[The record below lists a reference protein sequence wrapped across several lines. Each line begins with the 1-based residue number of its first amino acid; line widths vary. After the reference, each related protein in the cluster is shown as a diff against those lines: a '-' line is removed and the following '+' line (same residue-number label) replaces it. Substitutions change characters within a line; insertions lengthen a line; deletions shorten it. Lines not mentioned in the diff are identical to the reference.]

1 MYLDGTVVTI
11 AVDLAT
17 ADDIAQALEG
27 NESDDRSMSSR
38 SVESGNST
46 SVKSEINVIDG
57 KEGSMAGLIMKLK
70 QTARGSMP
78 MISSDKSTKSD
89 KASKPAKGDKPAK
102 SEKVAKE
109 QSADKPVKKEKVAKA
124 PKEEKKAAK
133 KVKPVVVV
141 EEEEEVEE
149 EEVVE
154 QEKPS
159 VNDEVVDA
167 VTNNRNVVGF
177 FCEYF

>member
-89 KASKPAKGDKPAK
+89 KLDIHETILDSPQNVFLRFTVMDRGVGIPEDERKRLFKPFAQMQRLTGGTGLGLFSLSKRMEAIG
-102 SEKVAKE
+102 
-109 QSADKPVKKEKVAKA
+109 
-124 PKEEKKAAK
+124 
-133 KVKPVVVV
+133 
-141 EEEEEVEE
+141 
-149 EEVVE
+149 
-154 QEKPS
+154 
-159 VNDEVVDA
+159 
-167 VTNNRNVVGF
+167 G
-177 FCEYF
+177 